1 MFVGVCVFVC
11 KRRCVAGGSF
21 LMVGR
26 QEILI
31 LLTAL
36 TLFGKWL
43 SNCLG
48 NELFESVFSA
58 H

>member
-1 MFVGVCVFVC
+1 MCVFVFVC
-11 KRRCVAGGSF
+11 KRRCVTGGSF